1 MSFKIKNQ
9 RSFKTLLR
17 KMKEDISE
25 DMIKRIQW
33 ELVNVKGYYDNIGDS
48 FVFDNTDSQVRSAL
62 WSAAIVNQGR
72 MPGTYAPHNKI
83 VEWVLKH
90 KAPGASPQQA
100 NQIAYKVNRKLYNEG
115 IEPNW
120 YMDEVLIDMETESE
134 K

>member
-1 MSFKIKNQ
+1 MFKIKNQ
-9 RSFKTLLR
+9 RAFKTLLNQ
-17 KMKEDISE
+17 MKNDIAE

-33 ELVNVKGYYDNIGDS
+33 ELVNVKGYYDNIADS
-48 FVFDNTDSQVRSAL
+48 FEFDSTDSQVRSAL

-72 MPGTYAPHNKI
+72 MPGTYAPHDKI
-83 VEWVLKH
+83 VAWVLGH
-90 KAPGASPQQA
+90 KAPGASPQEA
-100 NQIAYKVNRKLYNEG
+100 NKIAYKVNRKLFNEG

>member
-1 MSFKIKNQ
+1 MFKIKSPRAFQ
-9 RSFKTLLR
+9 VVRD

-25 DMIKRIQW
+25 DMMLRIKI
-33 ELVNVKGYYDNIGDS
+33 ELLGVKGYYDNIGDS
-48 FVFDNTDSQVRSAL
+48 FAFDSTDSQVRSAL

-83 VEWVLKH
+83 VEWVLKY
-90 KAPGASPQQA
+90 KAPGASPA
-100 NQIAYKVNRKLYNEG
+100 VASKIAYKVNRKLFVEG

-120 YMDEVLIDMETESE
+120 YMDEVLIDMENESE

>member
-9 RSFKTLLR
+9 RSWKTTINR
-17 KMKEDISE
+17 MKEDIAE

-48 FVFDNTDSQVRSAL
+48 FTYDSTEGHVHSFL

-72 MPGTYAPHNKI
+72 MPGTYAPHTNL
-83 VEWVLKH
+83 VQWVLEH
-90 KAPGASPQQA
+90 KEPGASIQKA
-100 NQIAYKVNRKLYNEG
+100 NQIAYKVNRKLFNEG

-120 YMDEVLIDMETESE
+120 YMDEVLIAMEDESE
-134 K
+134 R